1 MKVKVKKDGKTN
13 KERRYNNS
21 MNEFKDS
28 VYREMTVPTKKE
40 VTNVATAL
48 NEENEKLTGRIKA
61 LEAEVRG
68 LKKVE
73 SWQFKAWKEIKWW
86 YGMNCHD
93 YVVTIAKHAAAV
105 LVGIYVVYKLG
116 MEFIPSVMGPISN
129 VVGRAISALLSF

>member
-1 MKVKVKKDGKTN
+1 
-13 KERRYNNS
+13 

-28 VYREMTVPTKKE
+28 VYREVK
-40 VTNVATAL
+40 VATRGEIKAVSEVL

-73 SWQFKAWKEIKWW
+73 SWKYKAWKEIKWW

-93 YVVTIAKHAAAV
+93 YVVQGSKCAGAIV
-105 LVGIYVVYKLG
+105 VGLYVVYKLG
-116 MEFIPSVMGPISN
+116 MEFIPTVMEPLSS
-129 VVGRAISALLSF
+129 VVGRAVSALLSF